1 MSNIKKFRIKSFKN
15 KNVILK
21 LDKLFLKFGKK
32 IILDN
37 LDLELSN
44 GQMDYFARKKLLWD
58 GENMKITNLE
68 EANQFVSREY
78 REGFTV

>member
-37 LDLELSN
+37 LDLELSIDHSYI
-44 GQMDYFARKKLLWD
+44 QDLLSYA
-58 GENMKITNLE
+58 KCQCK
-68 EANQFVSREY
+68 NQVWNNY
-78 REGFTV
+78 REDFVRNLQHSKIC